1 MDAQLPVVAVDY
13 MRRERRG
20 AVLQCGGNNQST
32 SIKQLL
38 CLPPLSVVIHKMLLL
53 RLMVVHISPPTLQ
66 KQQGLCEVHSCALS
80 PLYLTLGIFHRKV

>member
-20 AVLQCGGNNQST
+20 AVLQCGGNNRSP

-38 CLPPLSVVIHKMLLL
+38 CPPHPPL
-53 RLMVVHISPPTLQ
+53 
-66 KQQGLCEVHSCALS
+66 
-80 PLYLTLGIFHRKV
+80 LGRYSQDAAPEADGRAHFAADVAETTGSL

>member
-38 CLPPLSVVIHKMLLL
+38 CLPP
-53 RLMVVHISPPTLQ
+53 
-66 KQQGLCEVHSCALS
+66 
-80 PLYLTLGIFHRKV
+80 PLGRYSQDAAPEAHGRAHFAADVAETTGSL